1 MRISDWS
8 SDVCSSDLF
17 AAGHGDEITAA
28 DRPLEQQDH
37 AGHEVADDILQTEA
51 DAHRQRASDDREL
64 AEIDTGKR
72 DAGDRSDHERR
83 VAEQCRRRFARAWLA
98 IRCYQP
104 QTRSASCRER
114 VWQSVKITGA
124 PESLKQ
130 ETKSTQ
136 IN

>member
-83 VAEQCRRRFARAWLA
+83 VAEQCRRRFARAWLD
-98 IRCYQP
+98 IRSYQP
-104 QTRSASCRER
+104 VGRSEEHTSEL
-114 VWQSVKITGA
+114 QSIMRITYA
-124 PESLKQ
+124 VFMLKNK
-130 ETKSTQ
+130 T
-136 IN
+136 